1 MNTCDGNFF
10 SRNEVTDGL
19 IMLIFYTNVFGTQI
33 PHMIFSEYRSSD
45 AVAVNGG
52 GNRGEEMESGKQ
64 VSEEGGFATGF
75 M

>member
-1 MNTCDGNFF
+1 
-10 SRNEVTDGL
+10 
-19 IMLIFYTNVFGTQI
+19 MLMFYTNVFGAQI

-52 GNRGEEMESGKQ
+52 GNRGEAMESRKQ
-64 VSEEGGFATGF
+64 FSEEGGFATGF